1 LNHPNICTIY
11 DIGEHDGRSFIVM
24 EYLEGATLKERIGGR
39 PLSKEL
45 LLGAGIEIADALD
58 AAHRAGIVHRDIKP
72 ANIFITKRGIAK
84 ILDFGLAKM
93 NAAET
98 TATAAETQTMLTEP
112 GAVMGTLAY
121 MSPEQVQGKPLDER
135 TDLFS
140 FGVVLYEMA
149 MGSRPAIAIRTN
161 PQLSPEL
168 EPIVSKCLEQDREL
182 RYQRA
187 SDIQADLQRLKRN
200 SEPARVTSSAGPDVR
215 TGSAKWWKALAAA
228 GVLALA
234 VAGYLYLHRA
244 PKLMDT
250 DRIILAD
257 FTNKTGDPV
266 FDGTLGQGL
275 AVELEQSPFLSL
287 VPDERLRE
295 TLRLMGKPADAQLTP
310 EIANEICQR
319 TASTALV
326 EGSISS
332 LGSQYVLGLRAKN
345 CRTGEILDQ
354 EQMPAARKEDVLNA
368 LSLIAGKFRTRV
380 GETLATVDKHQ
391 TPLVEAT
398 TPSLEALKAYSAAW
412 NVMRGQGDPAA
423 AVSFLRRAIEID
435 PKFAMAHALLGHMYE
450 LLQESALSA
459 GSISKA
465 YELRDRASDPERF
478 FIDLNYYQ
486 QVTGNLEQAQQTG
499 ESWAETYPRNAQA
512 PGFLTWIY
520 QQLGEYEKSLAASKR
535 IIEIDPDFAP
545 GPINLAWSYIFLERP
560 GDAEKAVQLAS
571 SRNMKAPDLLA
582 LPYYI
587 AFLKG
592 DKSGMERAAAAGK
605 EKAVAADWI
614 THQEATILAYSGHLQ
629 RARAASRRAVELSR
643 QGGDVEKAAA
653 YEAAAAVREAF
664 FGNAAEAK
672 RSVTAALA
680 LSRARDVEYGAAFAL
695 ATLADSDQA
704 QTLAGDLEK
713 RFPEDT
719 NVKFAYLP
727 ILRALLALG
736 RGDSSKAIEQLQT
749 STPYELGIPGS
760 WAAFFGNLYPIYVR
774 GEAHLA
780 AHRNAEAAAEFQK
793 ILAHPG
799 IVFADPVG
807 ALARLQLSRAFAFA
821 GDHTRAKAAY
831 QDFLTLWNDA
841 DPDIPILKQAKAEFA
856 RLQ

>member
-1 LNHPNICTIY
+1 MVSHFRIVEKLGGGGMGVVYKAEDTRLERFVALKFLPDEIARDPEALNRFRREARAASALNHPNICTIY

-39 PLSKEL
+39 PLSQEL

-93 NAAET
+93 NAAEA
-98 TATAAETQTMLTEP
+98 TATSAETQTMLTEP

-149 MGSRPAIAIRTN
+149 LGSRPAIAIRTN

-187 SDIQADLQRLKRN
+187 SDIRADLQRLKRN

-228 GVLALA
+228 AGVLALA
-234 VAGYLYLHRA
+234 AAGYLYLHRA

-250 DRIILAD
+250 DRIVLAD

-354 EQMPAARKEDVLNA
+354 EQMPAARKEDVLNT

-423 AVSFLRRAIEID
+423 AVSFLQRAIEID

-587 AFLKG
+587 AFLRG
-592 DKSGMERAAAAGK
+592 DKSRMERAATSGK
-605 EKAVAADWI
+605 ERPWRQTGSPTRRRPSWPIPVTCNEPGRRHAARW
-614 THQEATILAYSGHLQ
+614 SCPG
-629 RARAASRRAVELSR
+629 
-643 QGGDVEKAAA
+643 KAATWKRRLRTKLRQPCA
-653 YEAAAAVREAF
+653 RRFSEMRPRPSEA
-664 FGNAAEAK
+664 
-672 RSVTAALA
+672 
-680 LSRARDVEYGAAFAL
+680 
-695 ATLADSDQA
+695 
-704 QTLAGDLEK
+704 
-713 RFPEDT
+713 
-719 NVKFAYLP
+719 
-727 ILRALLALG
+727 
-736 RGDSSKAIEQLQT
+736 
-749 STPYELGIPGS
+749 
-760 WAAFFGNLYPIYVR
+760 
-774 GEAHLA
+774 
-780 AHRNAEAAAEFQK
+780 
-793 ILAHPG
+793 
-799 IVFADPVG
+799 
-807 ALARLQLSRAFAFA
+807 
-821 GDHTRAKAAY
+821 
-831 QDFLTLWNDA
+831 
-841 DPDIPILKQAKAEFA
+841 
-856 RLQ
+856 